1 MKKITIFLFL
11 FVSVL
16 TNAQKVTVSGK
27 IVDKNQ
33 KILTG
38 ATVLVKE
45 TNQGISSDFDGNF
58 SFKLNKGT
66 FTLKVSFIGFKTIEK
81 SIFLDKDKV
90 LTIALEEDD
99 NVLDEV
105 LVSAVR
111 ATSSIP
117 VTYSNLSKK
126 ELAKRNLGQD
136 IPILLNYL
144 PSVISSSDAGAGIG
158 YTYLN
163 VRGSNS
169 ERINVTING
178 IPYNDPES
186 HGTFWVNLGDFA
198 SSTENLQLQRGV
210 GTSTNGSGAFGAS
223 LNILTDAIS
232 ENAGGEISNSFGSY
246 GTRKHTVKF
255 TTGKINEHLE
265 VSGRFSNIHSDG
277 YIDRA
282 FTNLKSYFL
291 QASYKDEN
299 TLIKAVSFGGAERTY
314 QAWYGL
320 DPQQLKEDRRQNPY
334 TYENEVDDYK
344 QNHYQLH
351 WNEQLNNHW
360 STNIGLNYTK
370 GAGFFEQYKTDE
382 NAAAFNN
389 LIEDGSDVIVRRW
402 LDNDF
407 YVFNF
412 NANYKDEKLN
422 IITGISYSNYTGD
435 HFGEVIWGS
444 NLASGVSYGDRYYFS
459 DAKKTD
465 MSVFSKATYQMNEK
479 VSAYLDLQ
487 GRFINYQT
495 KGLTSDRNP
504 LDIDA
509 QFNFFNPKAGFIYK
523 IAAQN
528 NIYLSYARANRE
540 ANRNDFENGV
550 SSPEI
555 LDDIELG
562 WRYKSDRVQLNTNI
576 YYMNYKNQ
584 LVLTGAIDDVG
595 APIRAT
601 SGKSYRLGLEIDAD
615 LKLNDQFS
623 IKSNAAF
630 STNKN
635 EDFTAPIN
643 GNLVNLGDTPL
654 SFSPNVIVGNM
665 VMYQPSKNLQISFL
679 SKYVG
684 KQFMSNLNSSVS
696 KLDVLDSYFTSDLNF
711 VYEIVTKK
719 VFDAIII
726 SGIINNIFNTEYVDR
741 GFYYTYDDTW
751 SSPDS
756 VTTLDGAGYYPQA
769 TRNFLVGVTLKF

>member
-27 IVDKNQ
+27 IVNKNQ
-33 KILTG
+33 EILTG

-45 TNQGISSDFDGNF
+45 TKQGISTGLDGSF
-58 SFKLNKGT
+58 TFKLNKGT
-66 FTLKVSFIGFKTIEK
+66 FTIQVSYIGFKTIK
-81 SIFLDKDKV
+81 KNVYLDKDKA
-90 LTIALEEDD
+90 LTIVLYEDD
-99 NVLDEV
+99 NILDEV

-144 PSVISSSDAGAGIG
+144 PSVISSSDAGAGVG

-223 LNILTDAIS
+223 LNILTDAVS

-320 DPQQLKEDRRQNPY
+320 DPQQLEEDRRQNPY

-351 WNEQLNNHW
+351 WNEKLNNQW
-360 STNIGLNYTK
+360 STNLGLNYTK
-370 GAGFFEQYKTDE
+370 GVGFFEQYKAAE
-382 NAAAFNN
+382 NAADFNN

-407 YVFNF
+407 YVLNF
-412 NANYKDEKLN
+412 NANYKNEKLN
-422 IITGISYSNYTGD
+422 FISGVSYSNYTGD

-444 NLASGVSYGDRYYFS
+444 NLSSGTSIQDRYYFS

-465 MSVFSKATYQMNEK
+465 MSIFSKATYEMNEK
-479 VSAYLDLQ
+479 VAAYLDLQ
-487 GRFINYQT
+487 GRFVNYQT

-504 LDIDA
+504 LDVDA
-509 QFNFFNPKAGFIYK
+509 KFNFFNPKAGLIYK
-523 IAAQN
+523 IAPQN
-528 NIYLSYARANRE
+528 SVYLSYARANRE
-540 ANRNDFENGV
+540 ANRNDFENGI

-562 WRYKSDRVQLNTNI
+562 WRYRSDQIQLNTNI
-576 YYMNYKNQ
+576 YYMSYKNQ

-615 LKLNDQFS
+615 IKLNDQFS

-643 GNLVNLGDTPL
+643 ENLLNLGNTPL
-654 SFSPNVIVGNM
+654 SFSPNVIVGNIL
-665 VMYQPSKNLQISFL
+665 VYQPIKNLQISFL

-684 KQFMSNLNSSVS
+684 KQFMSNLNSNVS

-711 VYEIVTKK
+711 VYEIATKK

-726 SGIINNIFNTEYVDR
+726 SGIINNIFDTEYVDR
-741 GFYYTYDDTW
+741 GYYYTYDY
-751 SSPDS
+751 PDGNGN
-756 VTTLDGAGYYPQA
+756 TITGDGAGYYPQA

>member
-27 IVDKNQ
+27 IVNKNQ
-33 KILTG
+33 EVLAG

-45 TNQGISSDFDGNF
+45 TNQGISTDLDGNF
-58 SFKLNKGT
+58 TFKLNKGP
-66 FTLKVSFIGFKTIEK
+66 FTIKVSFIGFKTIEK
-81 SIFLDKDKV
+81 NVYVDKDKAFTIV
-90 LTIALEEDD
+90 LYEDD

-136 IPILLNYL
+136 IPVLLNYL
-144 PSVISSSDAGAGIG
+144 PSVISSSDAGAGVG

-223 LNILTDAIS
+223 LNILTDAVS
-232 ENAGGEISNSFGSY
+232 EHAGGEISNSFGSY

-277 YIDRA
+277 YVDRA

-291 QASYKDEN
+291 QASYQDEN

-320 DPQQLKEDRRQNPY
+320 DPQQLEEDRRQNPY

-351 WNEQLNNHW
+351 WNEQLNSHW
-360 STNIGLNYTK
+360 STNLGLNYTK
-370 GAGFFEQYKTDE
+370 GAGFFEQYKAEE
-382 NAAAFNN
+382 NADALNN

-402 LDNDF
+402 LDNNF
-407 YVFNF
+407 YVLNF

-422 IITGISYSNYTGD
+422 FISGISYSKYTGD

-444 NLASGVSYGDRYYFS
+444 NLASGVSFGDRYYFS

-465 MSVFSKATYQMNEK
+465 MSIFSKATYEINEK
-479 VSAYLDLQ
+479 VSTYLDLQ
-487 GRFINYQT
+487 GRFVSYKT
-495 KGLTSDRNP
+495 AGLTSNRNP
-504 LDIDA
+504 LDVDA
-509 QFNFFNPKAGFIYK
+509 KFNFFNPKAGFIYK

-528 NIYLSYARANRE
+528 SVYLSYARANRE

-562 WRYKSDRVQLNTNI
+562 WRYKSDQIQLNTNI
-576 YYMNYKNQ
+576 YFMSYKNQ

-615 LKLNDQFS
+615 VKLNDQFS
-623 IKSNAAF
+623 IKPNAAF

-643 GNLVNLGDTPL
+643 GNLINLGNTPL
-654 SFSPNVIVGNM
+654 SFSPNVIVGNIL
-665 VMYQPSKNLQISFL
+665 VYQPIKNLQISFL

-684 KQFMSNLNSSVS
+684 KQFMSNLNSNVS

-711 VYEIVTKK
+711 VYEIATKK

-726 SGIINNIFNTEYVDR
+726 SGIINNIFDTEYVDR
-741 GFYYTYDDTW
+741 GYYYTYDY
-751 SSPDS
+751 PDGNGN
-756 VTTLDGAGYYPQA
+756 TITGDGAGYYPQA

>member
-27 IVDKNQ
+27 IVNKNQ
-33 KILTG
+33 EILTG

-45 TNQGISSDFDGNF
+45 TKQGISTGLDGSF
-58 SFKLNKGT
+58 TFKLNKGT
-66 FTLKVSFIGFKTIEK
+66 FTIQVSYIGFKTIK
-81 SIFLDKDKV
+81 KNVYLDKDKA
-90 LTIALEEDD
+90 LTIVLYEDD
-99 NVLDEV
+99 NILDEV

-144 PSVISSSDAGAGIG
+144 PSVISSSDAGAGVG

-223 LNILTDAIS
+223 LNILTDAVS

-320 DPQQLKEDRRQNPY
+320 DPQQLEEDRRQNPY

-351 WNEQLNNHW
+351 WNEKLNNQW
-360 STNIGLNYTK
+360 STNLGLNYTK
-370 GAGFFEQYKTDE
+370 GVGFFEQYKAAE
-382 NAAAFNN
+382 NAADFNN

-407 YVFNF
+407 YVLNF
-412 NANYKDEKLN
+412 NANYKNEKLN
-422 IITGISYSNYTGD
+422 FISGVSYSNYTGD

-444 NLASGVSYGDRYYFS
+444 NLSSGTSIQDRYYFS

-465 MSVFSKATYQMNEK
+465 MSIFSKATYEMNEK

-487 GRFINYQT
+487 GRFVNYQT

-504 LDIDA
+504 LDVDA
-509 QFNFFNPKAGFIYK
+509 KFNFFNPKAGLIYK
-523 IAAQN
+523 IAPQN
-528 NIYLSYARANRE
+528 SVYLSYARANRE
-540 ANRNDFENGV
+540 ANRNDFENGI

-562 WRYKSDRVQLNTNI
+562 WRYRSDQIQLNTNI
-576 YYMNYKNQ
+576 YYMSYKNQ

-615 LKLNDQFS
+615 IKLNDQFS

-643 GNLVNLGDTPL
+643 ENLLNLGNTPL
-654 SFSPNVIVGNM
+654 SFSPNVIVGNIL
-665 VMYQPSKNLQISFL
+665 VYQPIKNLQISFL

-684 KQFMSNLNSSVS
+684 KQFMSNLNSNVS

-711 VYEIVTKK
+711 VYEIATKK

-726 SGIINNIFNTEYVDR
+726 SGIINNIFDTEYVDR
-741 GFYYTYDDTW
+741 GYYYTYDY
-751 SSPDS
+751 PDGNGN
-756 VTTLDGAGYYPQA
+756 TITGDGAGYYPQA

>member
-255 TTGKINEHLE
+255 TTGKINEYLE

-370 GAGFFEQYKTDE
+370 GAGFFEQYKTSE

-389 LIEDGSDVIVRRW
+389 LIEDGSDLIVRRW

-422 IITGISYSNYTGD
+422 IISGVSYSNYTGD

-465 MSVFSKATYQMNEK
+465 MSVFSKATYEINEK

-487 GRFINYQT
+487 GRFVNYQT

-504 LDIDA
+504 LDVDA

-540 ANRNDFENGV
+540 ANRNDFENGI

-601 SGKSYRLGLEIDAD
+601 SGKSYRLGLEIDTD
-615 LKLNDQFS
+615 LKLNEQFS